1 MTTLGKA
8 WYLESV
14 LIGSNSYPGKR
25 QKMRKKMDGM
35 GKESEAAEQS
45 DPYSNI
51 YKILRVVIFLSWE

>member
-45 DPYSNI
+45 VSW
-51 YKILRVVIFLSWE
+51 KLKFLLGRTR

>member
-25 QKMRKKMDGM
+25 QKMRKKMDEM

-45 DPYSNI
+45 VSW
-51 YKILRVVIFLSWE
+51 KLKFLLGRTR